1 MTPQLSRLVR
11 LVSLAGCAV
20 LMMAVASPLL
30 TSAEEP
36 ANDDFLRTWE
46 RTDRPVAAEAAVRT
60 WIWGPEGFTG
70 GVLEDYVEGPDGKR
84 LVQYFDKSR
93 MEISVEDGI
102 GPESPWYVVNG
113 LLATELITGRL
124 QLGDNEFETH
134 SPAVINVAGDVTDPA
149 GPTYATF
156 GQLLGAEAH
165 ETGSVISAT
174 VNRDAG
180 VGDNPD
186 LAVHGVTAETPVAET
201 GHTVASVF
209 WQFMIAEG
217 TIYENDTMGWG
228 TLFVH
233 PFFATGLPITEAYW
247 TTVQV
252 DGEQRDVLVQAFE
265 RRVLTYTPGNPAGWE
280 VEAGNVGSHYYEWRY
295 TRLQNPEPEPT
306 EEPVS
311 PDPVEEEPIQTEEPD
326 GELEMPQFGRGNIG
340 TPGKA
345 PLGRDAVSPLAEPYL
360 AIPSVDQDEFGWTVL
375 SFPTSASM
383 RPKVNQQTT
392 ISLVNNSPSPSGE
405 IVYVVD
411 FNDGSVYVGGVIKNN
426 FGIFVPHTFRGEGT
440 FTIRAWT
447 IDPHTGIR
455 TLVTVKDM
463 VVEK

>member
-1 MTPQLSRLVR
+1 MV
-11 LVSLAGCAV
+11 
-20 LMMAVASPLL
+20 AVATPLL

-36 ANDDFLRTWE
+36 ANDDFVRTWE
-46 RTDRPVAAEAAVRT
+46 RPDRPVASGAAVRT
-60 WIWGPEGFTG
+60 WIWGPEAFTG
-70 GVLEDYVEGPDGKR
+70 GLMESYAEGQNGQR

-102 GPESPWYVVNG
+102 SPESPWYVVNG

-124 QLGDNEFETH
+124 QTGDNTFEDH
-134 SPAVINVAGDVTDPA
+134 EPAAINVAGDMTDPT

-156 GQLLGAEAH
+156 FQLLGADAY
-165 ETGSVISAT
+165 ETGSTITAT
-174 VNRDAG
+174 VNRDAV

-186 LAVHGVTAETPVAET
+186 LAAYGVTAEAPVAET
-201 GHTVASVF
+201 GHAVASVF

-217 TIYENDTMGWG
+217 TIYENDAMGWG
-228 TLFVH
+228 PLFVH

-247 TTVQV
+247 TSVQV
-252 DGEQRDVLVQAFE
+252 DGEPRDVLVQAFE

-280 VEAGNVGSHYYEWRY
+280 VEAGNVGRHYYEWRY
-295 TRLQNPEPEPT
+295 MHLENPEPEPT
-306 EEPVS
+306 P
-311 PDPVEEEPIQTEEPD
+311 TEEPTNPEPEEPTPTETPD
-326 GELEMPQFGRGNIG
+326 IDAEMPPFGRGQIG
-340 TPGKA
+340 TRQTE
-345 PLGRDAVSPLAEPYL
+345 PLGRDAVSPLSEPYL
-360 AIPSVDQDEFGWTVL
+360 AIPSVEKEEFGFTVL
-375 SFPTSASM
+375 SFPTSKGM

-392 ISLVNNSPSPSGE
+392 VSLVNNSPSPSGE

-426 FGIFVPHTFRGEGT
+426 YGIFVPHTFRGEGT
-440 FTIRAWT
+440 YTIRAWT

-463 VVEK
+463 VVEKP